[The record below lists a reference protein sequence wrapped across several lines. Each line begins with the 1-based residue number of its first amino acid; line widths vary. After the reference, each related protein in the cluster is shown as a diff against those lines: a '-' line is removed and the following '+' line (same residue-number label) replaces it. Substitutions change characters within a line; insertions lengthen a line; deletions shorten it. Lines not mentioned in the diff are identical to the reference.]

1 MNLTIYDISQK
12 AGVSI
17 ATVSRVLN
25 GSEKVSE
32 KTRQKVLSIMDEYHY
47 KPNAFARGLGLNSMQ
62 TIGIL
67 CADSSDIYLSK
78 AVYYLESKLQA
89 NGYHCLLCCTG
100 YSGEGRQA
108 SMQLLLNRKV
118 DAVILAGSSFVS
130 NQAEENAYLFEAASH
145 IPVMIL
151 NAELQHP
158 GIYCTLCDDAHSI
171 YTAAKTMLTSG
182 RNKLLYLNNSH
193 SYSAL
198 RKLDGWEKA
207 MKESAHTTSAVLYC
221 PVAHDDMEEMCV
233 FLESNA
239 SLLLSYNGIICA
251 DDALAV
257 AVVKFARKHH
267 LNIPEDLAVIGYNN
281 SLLATCCEPELTS
294 VDNHL
299 AQLCDQL
306 VQNLFAVMS
315 KENVPPVSV
324 YYGELVKR
332 NSFTDF

>member
-25 GSEKVSE
+25 GSDKVSE
-32 KTRQKVLSIMDEYHY
+32 KTRRKVLSIMDEYHY
-47 KPNAFARGLGLNSMQ
+47 KPNAFARGLGLNTMQ

-100 YSGEGRQA
+100 YSREGRQA
-108 SMQLLLNRKV
+108 SMRLLLDRKV

-130 NQAEENAYLFEAASH
+130 NRAEENSYLFEAAAS

-158 GIYCTLCDDAHSI
+158 GIYCTLCDDANSI
-171 YTAAKTMLTSG
+171 YTAAHAMLASG
-182 RNKLLYLNNSH
+182 RDRILYLNNSQ
-193 SYSAL
+193 SYSAVH
-198 RKLDGWEKA
+198 KLLGWEKA
-207 MKESAHTTSAVLYC
+207 LKETVNTTSFVLYC
-221 PVAHDDMEEMCV
+221 PVAHDDMEEMCS
-233 FLESNA
+233 FLESKA

-257 AVVKFARKHH
+257 AVVKFARKHN

-299 AQLCDQL
+299 AQLCSRL
-306 VQNLFAVMS
+306 VQTLFAVMN

>member
-25 GSEKVSE
+25 GSDKVSE

-47 KPNAFARGLGLNSMQ
+47 KPNAFARGLGLNTMQ

-78 AVYYLESKLQA
+78 AVYYLESRLQA

-100 YSGEGRQA
+100 YSKEGRQA

-130 NQAEENAYLFEAASH
+130 SQAQENAYLFEAASH

-158 GIYCTLCDDAHSI
+158 GIYCTLCDDAYSVC
-171 YTAAKTMLTSG
+171 TAVSALLASG
-182 RNKLLYLNNSH
+182 RDRLVYLNNSR
-193 SYSAL
+193 SYSAV
-198 RKLDGWEKA
+198 RKLLGWEKA
-207 MKESAHTTSAVLYC
+207 LKDAGNATSSVLFC
-221 PVAHDDMEEMCV
+221 PAAHDDMEEMCA
-233 FLESNA
+233 FLESSA
-239 SLLLSYNGIICA
+239 SLLQSCNGILCA

-257 AVVKFARKHH
+257 AVVKYARKHS
-267 LNIPEDLAVIGYNN
+267 LRIPEELAVIGYNN

-299 AQLCDQL
+299 EQLCGQL
-306 VQNLFAVMS
+306 VRNLFEVLKKKS
-315 KENVPPVSV
+315 VPPVSI

-332 NSFTDF
+332 DSFTDF

>member
-25 GSEKVSE
+25 GSDKVSE
-32 KTRQKVLSIMDEYHY
+32 KTRKKVLSIMDEYHY
-47 KPNAFARGLGLNSMQ
+47 KPNAFARGLGLNTMQ

-100 YSGEGRQA
+100 YSKEGRQA
-108 SMQLLLNRKV
+108 SLQLLMNRKV

-130 NQAEENAYLFEAASH
+130 NQAEENAYLFEAAAH

-171 YTAAKTMLTSG
+171 YTATQAMLGSG
-182 RNKLLYLNNSH
+182 RNRILYLNNSR
-193 SYSAL
+193 SYSAV
-198 RKLDGWEKA
+198 RKLVGWEKA
-207 MKESAHTTSAVLYC
+207 IKESSHTVSSVLYC
-221 PVAHDDMEEMCV
+221 PVAHDDMEEMCA
-233 FLESNA
+233 FLESNS
-239 SLLLSYNGIICA
+239 SLLVSYSGIICA

-257 AVVKFARKHH
+257 AVVKFARKHN

-306 VQNLFAVMS
+306 VQNLFAVMN

-332 NSFTDF
+332 NSFIDF